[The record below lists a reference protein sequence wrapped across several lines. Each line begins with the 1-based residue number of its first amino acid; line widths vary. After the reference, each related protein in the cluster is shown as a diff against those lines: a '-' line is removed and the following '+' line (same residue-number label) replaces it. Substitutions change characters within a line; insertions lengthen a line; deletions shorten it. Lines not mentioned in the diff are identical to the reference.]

1 MARKLLHYSPGRAFG
16 RRTRPA
22 YGHSKRGLSMCL
34 AVPGKILDTQ
44 EENGSRLG
52 RVQFGGI
59 TRLVQLDFVP
69 EAGVG
74 DYVIVHVGFALS
86 KVNAEE
92 AERTYQ
98 LLEEIGMLDAEELAA
113 DGSAPPPESDKEG

>member
-1 MARKLLHYSPGRAFG
+1 
-16 RRTRPA
+16 
-22 YGHSKRGLSMCL
+22 
-34 AVPGKILDTQ
+34 
-44 EENGSRLG
+44 
-52 RVQFGGI
+52 VQFGGI
-59 TRLVQLDFVP
+59 TRLGQLDFVP

-98 LLEEIGMLDAEELAA
+98 LLEEIGMLDAEDLAA
-113 DGSAPPPESDKEG
+113 DESATLPESDKD